1 MAEDDTN
8 GVVHALD
15 RDGRGARHAEQ
26 IVVRVIRP
34 TVNTIAQRLA
44 GILILEFQI
53 CASERHPTHDEC
65 RIHRHVQ

>member
-8 GVVHALD
+8 RVVHALD

-34 TVNTIAQRLA
+34 SVNTIAQRLA
-44 GILILEFQI
+44 GVLIQEFQI
-53 CASERHPTHDEC
+53 RASERHPTYVEC
-65 RIHRHVQ
+65 GIHRQV

>member
-1 MAEDDTN
+1 MPEDDTN

-34 TVNTIAQRLA
+34 SVNTIVHRLA
-44 GILILEFQI
+44 VVLIQEFQI
-53 CASERHPTHDEC
+53 RASERHTTHVEC
-65 RIHRHVQ
+65 RIHRQVQ